1 MNCLRKTMAL
11 ALMGFWTMLPPGNG
25 AESGRD
31 VFPHF
36 RDEGRIHPF
45 DPGND
50 HYARWFRYG
59 DYPSIDSNLALRTV
73 VRHPR
78 EDNLSEGIDSNVA
91 LRAVLR
97 DTQKDT
103 PFFEFFSVAGEAA
116 VALWLERRSL
126 PFLALDT
133 DTAQAWI
140 AAWKSDAEPTFLF
153 FRTEV
158 CLGDGDGS
166 PFISI
171 EFALSRDG
179 RWMLFER
186 GYSFGPLAGG
196 LLEIPETWRPAVRA
210 LVEETAETPSSPP
223 DVPRPGQATRYL
235 FRAVDCGEN
244 PLPKAVGDAI
254 LSLLEELP
262 AWPRKRAFAHRYA
275 MLCERD
281 GSKTSFAAC
290 ADWPDWDRLEIE
302 TAHGNG
308 PPAVLM
314 FPRDADVVRE
324 YSSGIYGKFMFPR
337 NADAVLVGGP
347 GGWMVEIPVGR
358 REAIQSLLRTHRGA
372 WIHPPVAPG
381 IQENGTTGA
390 GPAGED
396 AESSHMEMPEG
407 RPPFSS

>member
-59 DYPSIDSNLALRTV
+59 NYPSIDPTLTLRTV
-73 VRHPR
+73 
-78 EDNLSEGIDSNVA
+78 
-91 LRAVLR
+91 LRAP
-97 DTQKDT
+97 QKEA
-103 PFFEFFSVAGEAA
+103 PFFEVFRIAGEAA
-116 VALWLERRSL
+116 LALWTERRSL

-140 AAWKSDAEPTFLF
+140 TAWASDAEPTFLF

-186 GYSFGPLAGG
+186 GYSFGPIAGG

-210 LVEETAETPSSPP
+210 IVEETAETPSSPP

-254 LSLLEELP
+254 LALLEDLP

-281 GSKTSFAAC
+281 GSKASFAGC
-290 ADWPDWDRLEIE
+290 AEWPDWDRLEIE

-308 PPAVLM
+308 PPAVL
-314 FPRDADVVRE
+314 
-324 YSSGIYGKFMFPR
+324 MFPR

-390 GPAGED
+390 GPAGGD